1 MTGDSV
7 TVPEVAPYELHL
19 IPLSRL
25 RPSSRNVRQSGGTAI
40 PELAASIAR
49 VGLLQNLTV
58 ITSPDGQWFE
68 VVAGRRR
75 LKAQDDGRL
84 RKVRSSQTEGPK
96 LRASRAAAVDAWV
109 QIGLALAGSDQA
121 TDRQL
126 AKHIAS
132 FVRGVTDSNKAADA
146 QTKPE
151 RPQESR
157 QHPTPQTEQQ
167 QTRQQPTPSTDIH
180 PTR

>member
-1 MTGDSV
+1 MNTVTQSETLALSAVAAAAVLSTAAIAGESV
-7 TVPEVAPYELHL
+7 TVPEVAPYELYL

-75 LKAQDDGRL
+75 LAALKLLVKRRKLAKDHEVYCLRVQDDAARTVSL
-84 RKVRSSQTEGPK
+84 TENVQREAMHPADQFEVGGLPQ
-96 LRASRAAAVDAWV
+96 LQLDAGVARAEHR
-109 QIGLALAGSDQA
+109 
-121 TDRQL
+121 
-126 AKHIAS
+126 H
-132 FVRGVTDSNKAADA
+132 
-146 QTKPE
+146 
-151 RPQESR
+151 
-157 QHPTPQTEQQ
+157 
-167 QTRQQPTPSTDIH
+167 QTRQQ
-180 PTR
+180 RVGG